1 MNNMESFEERLY
13 NHWIYTYN
21 LYNIGGD
28 ISYDLR
34 KQFGNDNVDE
44 DPYDK
49 GKYFTLTIK
58 DPEIL
63 SQAIN
68 HFEYIRDQDE
78 NYYGDIKYKIEGD
91 KMLFYIEI

>member
-1 MNNMESFEERLY
+1 MESFEERLY
-13 NHWIYTYN
+13 NHWIYTNN
-21 LYNIGGD
+21 LYNVGND

-34 KQFGNDNVDE
+34 QQFGNDNVDE

-49 GKYFTLTIK
+49 GKYFTLIIK

-78 NYYGDIKYKIEGD
+78 DYYGDIKYKIEGD